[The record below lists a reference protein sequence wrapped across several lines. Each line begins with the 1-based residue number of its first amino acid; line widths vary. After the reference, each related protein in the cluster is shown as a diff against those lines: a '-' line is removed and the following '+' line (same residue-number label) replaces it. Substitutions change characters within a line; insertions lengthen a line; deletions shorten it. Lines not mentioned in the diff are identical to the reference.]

1 MIYIMAEKNTAA
13 ESLKSSIEKV
23 EDSVKKAAESTNA
36 DAISSLNESSKNFKT
51 NATTVSKSFSS
62 ASSKF

>member
-1 MIYIMAEKNTAA
+1 MAENNAA
-13 ESLKSSIEKV
+13 ETLKSSIEKV
-23 EDSVKKAAESTNA
+23 EDSVKKAAESTNT

-51 NATTVSKSFSS
+51 NATAVSKSFSS